1 MPLLTGLGLV
11 AVFIWLAENVG
22 TFAQAWVYPAQKHGW
37 QPVAPQKI
45 GAWLLLM
52 TISYVMVW
60 TVHGH
65 APRYGGRTCREGTET
80 RSSGCKRP

>member
-1 MPLLTGLGLV
+1 MFVYETAMGSWTYPEPSVLRIGGVPLFTGFGYTGSTGV
-11 AVFIWLAENVG
+11 C
-22 TFAQAWVYPAQKHGW
+22 P
-37 QPVAPQKI
+37 
-45 GAWLLLM
+45 LLM